1 MGVLALTSKNSTRA
15 ASVFGLF
22 LLLSSSAWG
31 HHAAAA
37 QYDVSTTI
45 TLKGAVTRVEWT
57 NPHIHVYVDVKTEG
71 GNAENWTVEFPA
83 PGAAI
88 VAGLSKQLLAGGT
101 VITFEAYPAKPPAD
115 HSKHQRSACAKAI
128 TLSNGD
134 RLTFVVGI

>member
-1 MGVLALTSKNSTRA
+1 M
-15 ASVFGLF
+15 
-22 LLLSSSAWG
+22 LSSSALG

-45 TLKGAVTRVEWT
+45 TLKGAVTRIEWT
-57 NPHIHVYVDVKTEG
+57 NPHIHIYVDVKTEDS
-71 GNAENWTVEFPA
+71 NAETWAVEFPA

-88 VAGLSKQLLAGGT
+88 VAGLSKQLLAAGT

-115 HSKHQRSACAKAI
+115 HSKPQRAACAKAI
-128 TLSNGD
+128 TLSDGS